1 MPTNHV
7 SADKL
12 SVRGKSGGKHW
23 TKSEVESRKRAADGM
38 QRKKRVMLRIPD
50 WLSPEAQKVWHR
62 VRRQIVGLNL
72 LDNLDAEMLAIYCDA
87 VANYQMT
94 TTQLVIE
101 NDKGEMVSN
110 EEVIKAAQAWSRII
124 AAYADKLGFTPAAR
138 ARLVKRKA
146 DEIQDDFGAAF
157 D

>member
-12 SVRGKSGGKHW
+12 SVRGKAGGKHW
-23 TKSEVESRKRAADGM
+23 TRAQVESRKAAADGVT
-38 QRKKRVMLRIPD
+38 RKTRVTLRMPS
-50 WLSPEAQKVWHR
+50 WLSAEARVVWHR
-62 VRRQIVGLNL
+62 IRRQTAGLDL
-72 LDNLDAEMLAIYCDA
+72 LDNLDAEMLAVYCDA
-87 VANYQMT
+87 IANYQLT
-94 TTQLVIE
+94 ATHLVIE

-110 EEVIKAAQAWSRII
+110 EETIKAAQAWSRII

-138 ARLVKRKA
+138 ARLAKRKA
-146 DEIQDDFGAAF
+146 DEIQDDFAEAF

>member
-12 SVRGKSGGKHW
+12 SVRGKAGGKHW
-23 TKSEVESRKRAADGM
+23 TKAEVESRQVAAELVKR
-38 QRKKRVMLRIPD
+38 KERVSLRVPA
-50 WLSPEAQKVWHR
+50 WLGPEARKVWHR
-62 VRRQIVGLNL
+62 IRRQTAGLDL
-72 LDNLDAEMLAIYCDA
+72 LDNLDADMLAVYCDA
-87 VANYQMT
+87 VVKHRHASQALNHDST
-94 TTQLVIE
+94 
-101 NDKGEMVSN
+101 DDD
-110 EEVIKAAQAWSRII
+110 IKAVQAWGRLV

-146 DEIQDDFGAAF
+146 YEIADEFGEAF